1 MSVVLNCSCSLYWL
15 QNHVVYFRVN
25 DEDVRLMLW
34 DTAGQEEFDAIT
46 KAYYRGENT
55 IFVIWQ
61 LGFLWVWG
69 FFLVCTSLKIF
80 SYLCIKN
87 FSYFMCVQGIF
98 SSPFSV
104 LKYFSPSCK
113 ILALVK
119 CHFVQDAQSCP
130 FKNVEQNETNTCTET
145 AQSVAIQTIKHK
157 IIFFPLKVFSYF
169 CKTHIC
175 KCSNNYGWGT

>member
-1 MSVVLNCSCSLYWL
+1 MKIPYLLFGS
-15 QNHVVYFRVN
+15 
-25 DEDVRLMLW
+25 
-34 DTAGQEEFDAIT
+34 
-46 KAYYRGENT
+46 
-55 IFVIWQ
+55 
-61 LGFLWVWG
+61 WG
-69 FFLVCTSLKIF
+69 FCGFGFFFFGLHISKIF

-87 FSYFMCVQGIF
+87 FSYFMCVQDIF

-119 CHFVQDAQSCP
+119 CHFVLDAQSCP

-145 AQSVAIQTIKHK
+145 AQSVAIQIIKHK

-175 KCSNNYGWGT
+175 KCSKNYGWGT